1 MIRVIRII
9 FEYERL
15 FINNGMTLL
24 ANVLSQA
31 SGFLPIMARTA
42 EMSASILDKSNVSQY
57 CLADITAEALWMPA
71 IVHGFNNTT
80 NNELTTLMAA
90 RGKKH
95 LKIMFTVLPPFKLVE
110 EPFRELLKALGA
122 DEALL
127 MVQLTIAVD
136 NFLVRGKAPPAALAD
151 GICKCVRHVVSA
163 CSLAGSTFTMSSL
176 SHIKLYIKCPL
187 LACFPCGYYW

>member
-15 FINNGMTLL
+15 FVNNGMTLL

-31 SGFLPIMARTA
+31 SGFFPVMARTA
-42 EMSASILDKSNVSQY
+42 QMSASILDKSNIGQY
-57 CLADITAEALWMPA
+57 LLADITAEALWMPT
-71 IVHGFNNTT
+71 IVHCFNNTT

-95 LKIMFTVLPPFKLVE
+95 LKIMFAVLPPFKLVE
-110 EPFRELLKALGA
+110 EPFGELLKALGA

-127 MVQLTIAVD
+127 VVQLTVAVD
-136 NFLVRGKAPPAALAD
+136 DFLSRGKATSAALAD
-151 GICKCVRHVVSA
+151 GICKRVRHVAQLLLVR
-163 CSLAGSTFTMSSL
+163 AGQ
-176 SHIKLYIKCPL
+176 SHAIRPIPS
-187 LACFPCGYYW
+187 PPVQT